1 MLGGHQVRLFIFD
14 FAELSSAPL
23 FSKVN
28 RWVAMSGPTETPVD
42 GNVGGPTSVPLMHP
56 LSLEEEIAAL

>member
-1 MLGGHQVRLFIFD
+1 
-14 FAELSSAPL
+14 
-23 FSKVN
+23 
-28 RWVAMSGPTETPVD
+28 MSGPTETPVD